1 MGNYIYKISFIQ
13 KKSGKHNEFVLD
25 NSSNF
30 PNNPLKPDCA
40 PSPKLWRRRK
50 GTCPVNP
57 GSLIMV
63 LLPIRVMQQQAYLFL
78 QNCTNGNRV
87 CRTQYKNHGPVS
99 FAKP

>member
-13 KKSGKHNEFVLD
+13 KKSGKHNKFVLD

-50 GTCPVNP
+50 GTCPVNHDFQDEYDYEEKRETTFIN
-57 GSLIMV
+57 SL
-63 LLPIRVMQQQAYLFL
+63 PFR
-78 QNCTNGNRV
+78 
-87 CRTQYKNHGPVS
+87 K
-99 FAKP
+99 